1 MFLFNIDS
9 YCCLCSDCLC
19 FLVLIF
25 QSIAIGYKRANPS
38 SVVSVQ
44 GYDPRPCLRVKASS
58 SSQSFRRFGFV
69 DAIKEFDPTGSLG
82 LLDPDFRV
90 CFLFQMF
97 ISVFLDPDF
106 KVFWFS
112 LFCLWNFNFSSMSS
126 FLFVE
131 F

>member
-1 MFLFNIDS
+1 M
-9 YCCLCSDCLC
+9 
-19 FLVLIF
+19 
-25 QSIAIGYKRANPS
+25 
-38 SVVSVQ
+38 VSVQ

-106 KVFWFS
+106 DFKVFWFS
-112 LFCLWNFNFSSMSS
+112 LFCLWNFSFSSMSS